1 MYLVSPDVS
10 EKALDKNKEEG
21 LNLPSGTCPSYP
33 VLQTSATDMARQI
46 YYERENTKSRLS
58 LTISRAKRNERRAK
72 RHGGGRK
79 TAHLQ
84 LTDV

>member
-58 LTISRAKRNERRAK
+58 LTISRVQKEMN
-72 RHGGGRK
+72 
-79 TAHLQ
+79 
-84 LTDV
+84 DVLNNKDMEVEEKLHIYN